1 MVVDK
6 RVTGEAG
13 ELEIEEKDVTEVVD
27 PGTTDQES
35 VVEMMEDGSAIINPE
50 EEMPAIGFY
59 DNIAEVVEESEL
71 QRISN
76 KLLGDYENA
85 KDSRK
90 DWEDGYVRG
99 LDLLGFK
106 YSERTQPFQGASGV
120 THPLLAES
128 VTQFQA
134 HAYKEML
141 PAGGPVHTQVVGDQT
156 PDVMSQAERVKDF
169 MNYEI
174 TNTME
179 EYDQEMDQMLFYLPL
194 AGSTFKKVY
203 YDAGLG
209 RAVSRF
215 VPAEDLV
222 IPYEVTDLETAE
234 MIGQR
239 VRITAN
245 DLRKKQV
252 MGFYRD
258 IPLKSRRRRTR
269 SSSKKV

>member
-90 DWEDGYVRG
+90 DICRAPALCRY
-99 LDLLGFK
+99 LSHSFK
-106 YSERTQPFQGASGV
+106 
-120 THPLLAES
+120 
-128 VTQFQA
+128 
-134 HAYKEML
+134 
-141 PAGGPVHTQVVGDQT
+141 HTLTKRCYPQVVPFT
-156 PDVMSQAERVKDF
+156 HK
-169 MNYEI
+169 
-174 TNTME
+174 
-179 EYDQEMDQMLFYLPL
+179 
-194 AGSTFKKVY
+194 
-203 YDAGLG
+203 
-209 RAVSRF
+209 
-215 VPAEDLV
+215 
-222 IPYEVTDLETAE
+222 
-234 MIGQR
+234 
-239 VRITAN
+239 
-245 DLRKKQV
+245 
-252 MGFYRD
+252 
-258 IPLKSRRRRTR
+258 
-269 SSSKKV
+269 

>member
-76 KLLGDYENA
+76 KLLGDYEGN

-99 LDLLGFK
+99 LDLLKFK
-106 YSERTQPFQGASGV
+106 YSERTQPFQGASSV
-120 THPLLAES
+120 THPLLANPS
-128 VTQFQA
+128 HSF
-134 HAYKEML
+134 K
-141 PAGGPVHTQVVGDQT
+141 HTLTKRCYRGRSRSHT
-156 PDVMSQAERVKDF
+156 SSRGS
-169 MNYEI
+169 
-174 TNTME
+174 NT
-179 EYDQEMDQMLFYLPL
+179 
-194 AGSTFKKVY
+194 
-203 YDAGLG
+203 
-209 RAVSRF
+209 RRHVSSRTCQRF
-215 VPAEDLV
+215 HEL
-222 IPYEVTDLETAE
+222 
-234 MIGQR
+234 
-239 VRITAN
+239 
-245 DLRKKQV
+245 
-252 MGFYRD
+252 
-258 IPLKSRRRRTR
+258 
-269 SSSKKV
+269 

>member
-59 DNIAEVVEESEL
+59 DNLAEVVEESEL

-99 LDLLGFK
+99 LDL
-106 YSERTQPFQGASGV
+106 
-120 THPLLAES
+120 
-128 VTQFQA
+128 
-134 HAYKEML
+134 
-141 PAGGPVHTQVVGDQT
+141 
-156 PDVMSQAERVKDF
+156 
-169 MNYEI
+169 
-174 TNTME
+174 
-179 EYDQEMDQMLFYLPL
+179 
-194 AGSTFKKVY
+194 
-203 YDAGLG
+203 
-209 RAVSRF
+209 
-215 VPAEDLV
+215 
-222 IPYEVTDLETAE
+222 
-234 MIGQR
+234 
-239 VRITAN
+239 
-245 DLRKKQV
+245 
-252 MGFYRD
+252 
-258 IPLKSRRRRTR
+258 
-269 SSSKKV
+269 

>member
-1 MVVDK
+1 M
-6 RVTGEAG
+6 
-13 ELEIEEKDVTEVVD
+13 
-27 PGTTDQES
+27 
-35 VVEMMEDGSAIINPE
+35 
-50 EEMPAIGFY
+50 
-59 DNIAEVVEESEL
+59 
-71 QRISN
+71 
-76 KLLGDYENA
+76 
-85 KDSRK
+85 
-90 DWEDGYVRG
+90 
-99 LDLLGFK
+99 
-106 YSERTQPFQGASGV
+106 

-215 VPAEDLV
+215 VPAEDLI

-258 IPLKSRRRRTR
+258 IPLKAGGDEQDQVQ
-269 SSSKKV
+269 KKYNELDGTSPEENEDDIFNLIEFHVICDIRGFEDKGHGW